1 MDDQIDQMILKYL
14 LEQKMLGRD
23 VVRESEIHEA
33 LGFSWDLSLD
43 DRFIEITE
51 LGESAV
57 KLDDQK
63 LN

>member
-1 MDDQIDQMILKYL
+1 
-14 LEQKMLGRD
+14 MLGRD